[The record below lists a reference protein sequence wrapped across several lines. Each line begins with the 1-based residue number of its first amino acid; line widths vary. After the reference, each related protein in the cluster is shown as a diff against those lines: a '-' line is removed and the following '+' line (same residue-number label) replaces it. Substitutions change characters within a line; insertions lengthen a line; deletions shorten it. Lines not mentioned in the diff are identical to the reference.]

1 MSYPNGLRG
10 RGVGSKD
17 PGHPDGI
24 GYHIDL
30 VCLPVSVVVTA
41 QSASASP
48 PRLLFTASEQ
58 TFLSPVL

>member
-1 MSYPNGLRG
+1 M
-10 RGVGSKD
+10 GSKD